1 MYVFVYYSNLCICI
15 PLYCMYVH
23 IIVSVVGP
31 NFDHDCIMVG
41 ERLGTRSVQVQ
52 LSRTRI
58 CSVVMPNINHDCIMV
73 REG

>member
-41 ERLGTRSVQVQ
+41 ER
-52 LSRTRI
+52 
-58 CSVVMPNINHDCIMV
+58 
-73 REG
+73 

>member
-41 ERLGTRSVQVQ
+41 ERGGAIKQDENL
-52 LSRTRI
+52 LSG
-58 CSVVMPNINHDCIMV
+58 NA
-73 REG
+73 EY